1 MSKNILEASL
11 EGAEHIVLLGH
22 IHPDGD
28 CIGTTLGLL
37 NYLRENYPQ
46 IEAELFLDHPAAKFS
61 YMNDFEKIHTEIVP
75 EKQFDLCITLDASD
89 KERLG
94 GYAVYFDSAAK
105 TLCIDHHRTNT
116 GFAEQNY
123 IIPDASSCSE
133 VLYTLLDE
141 AKISREAAQ
150 CLYTGIVHD
159 TGVFKYNST
168 TRKTMEIAGT
178 LMEKG
183 VNAAKIID
191 DSFYRKTYA
200 QNQILGKALL
210 SSTRI
215 LDGRCIFS
223 VVSRKEME
231 FYGVDTNDLDGIIDQ
246 LRITEGVECAIFI
259 YEKAFNEYK
268 VSLRSNDYVDVSKV
282 AAYFGGGGH
291 IHAAGCTMQGHPRD
305 VINNLTG
312 HIEKQM
318 DSRREE

>member
-1 MSKNILEASL
+1 
-11 EGAEHIVLLGH
+11 
-22 IHPDGD
+22 
-28 CIGTTLGLL
+28 
-37 NYLRENYPQ
+37 
-46 IEAELFLDHPAAKFS
+46 
-61 YMNDFEKIHTEIVP
+61 
-75 EKQFDLCITLDASD
+75 
-89 KERLG
+89 
-94 GYAVYFDSAAK
+94 
-105 TLCIDHHRTNT
+105 
-116 GFAEQNY
+116 
-123 IIPDASSCSE
+123 
-133 VLYTLLDE
+133 
-141 AKISREAAQ
+141 
-150 CLYTGIVHD
+150 
-159 TGVFKYNST
+159 
-168 TRKTMEIAGT
+168 MEIAGA

-210 SSTRI
+210 GSTRI

-223 VVSRKEME
+223 VVSQKEME

-282 AAYFGGGGH
+282 AAYFGG
-291 IHAAGCTMQGHPRD
+291 CTMQGHPRD

-318 DSRREE
+318 DARREE

>member
-141 AKISREAAQ
+141 AKISREAAE

-159 TGVFKYNST
+159 TGVFKY
-168 TRKTMEIAGT
+168 
-178 LMEKG
+178 
-183 VNAAKIID
+183 
-191 DSFYRKTYA
+191 
-200 QNQILGKALL
+200 
-210 SSTRI
+210 
-215 LDGRCIFS
+215 
-223 VVSRKEME
+223 
-231 FYGVDTNDLDGIIDQ
+231 
-246 LRITEGVECAIFI
+246 
-259 YEKAFNEYK
+259 K
-268 VSLRSNDYVDVSKV
+268 VSVRSNDYVDVSKV

-318 DSRREE
+318 DARREE

>member
-141 AKISREAAQ
+141 AKISREAAE

-168 TRKTMEIAGT
+168 TRKTMERQS
-178 LMEKG
+178 LY
-183 VNAAKIID
+183 AAH
-191 DSFYRKTYA
+191 
-200 QNQILGKALL
+200 L
-210 SSTRI
+210 S
-215 LDGRCIFS
+215 
-223 VVSRKEME
+223 
-231 FYGVDTNDLDGIIDQ
+231 
-246 LRITEGVECAIFI
+246 
-259 YEKAFNEYK
+259 
-268 VSLRSNDYVDVSKV
+268 
-282 AAYFGGGGH
+282 
-291 IHAAGCTMQGHPRD
+291 
-305 VINNLTG
+305 
-312 HIEKQM
+312 
-318 DSRREE
+318 

>member
-94 GYAVYFDSAAK
+94 AYAVYFDSAAK

-133 VLYTLLDE
+133 VYTRFLMRQRSAGRRQSVSIPELCMTQVYLSTIQRPG
-141 AKISREAAQ
+141 KRWKSRA
-150 CLYTGIVHD
+150 
-159 TGVFKYNST
+159 
-168 TRKTMEIAGT
+168 R
-178 LMEKG
+178 
-183 VNAAKIID
+183 
-191 DSFYRKTYA
+191 
-200 QNQILGKALL
+200 
-210 SSTRI
+210 
-215 LDGRCIFS
+215 
-223 VVSRKEME
+223 
-231 FYGVDTNDLDGIIDQ
+231 
-246 LRITEGVECAIFI
+246 
-259 YEKAFNEYK
+259 
-268 VSLRSNDYVDVSKV
+268 
-282 AAYFGGGGH
+282 
-291 IHAAGCTMQGHPRD
+291 
-305 VINNLTG
+305 
-312 HIEKQM
+312 
-318 DSRREE
+318 

>member
-1 MSKNILEASL
+1 
-11 EGAEHIVLLGH
+11 
-22 IHPDGD
+22 
-28 CIGTTLGLL
+28 
-37 NYLRENYPQ
+37 
-46 IEAELFLDHPAAKFS
+46 
-61 YMNDFEKIHTEIVP
+61 MNDFEKIHTEIVP

-94 GYAVYFDSAAK
+94 SYAVYFDNAAK

-141 AKISREAAQ
+141 AKISREAAE

-168 TRKTMEIAGT
+168 TRKTMEIAGA

-210 SSTRI
+210 GSTRI

-223 VVSRKEME
+223 VVSQKEME

-318 DSRREE
+318 DARREE

>member
-11 EGAEHIVLLGH
+11 KGAEHIVLLGH

-94 GYAVYFDSAAK
+94 GYAVYFDSAVK

-141 AKISREAAQ
+141 AKISREAAE

-168 TRKTMEIAGT
+168 TRKTMEIAGA

-210 SSTRI
+210 GSTRI

-223 VVSRKEME
+223 VVSQKEME

-318 DSRREE
+318 DARREE

>member
-11 EGAEHIVLLGH
+11 ENVKHVVLLGH

-37 NYLRENYPQ
+37 NYLRENYSQ
-46 IEAELFLDHPAAKFS
+46 IEAELFLDHPADKFS
-61 YMNDFEKIHTEIVP
+61 YMNCFDKIQTEFV
-75 EKQFDLCITLDASD
+75 EGRSYDLCITMDASD

-94 GYAVYFDSAAK
+94 EYGAYFDTAGK
-105 TLCIDHHRTNT
+105 TLCIDHHRTNL
-116 GFAEQNY
+116 GFADKNH
-123 IIPDASSCSE
+123 IVATASSCSE
-133 VLYTLLDE
+133 VLYELLDD
-141 AKISREAAQ
+141 AKISRETAE

-168 TRKTMEIAGT
+168 TRRTMEVAGA

-183 VNAAKIID
+183 VNTAGIID

-200 QNQILGKALL
+200 QNQILGRAMLN
-210 SSTRI
+210 STLI

-223 VVSRKEME
+223 VISQKEMD

-246 LRITEGVECAIFI
+246 LRVTEGVECAIFI
-259 YEKAFNEYK
+259 YEKAPDEYK
-268 VSLRSNDYVDVSKV
+268 VSLRSNDYVDVSKL
-282 AAYFGGGGH
+282 AGYFGGGGH
-291 IHAAGCTMQGHPRD
+291 IHAAGCTMQGRPRD

-312 HIEKQM
+312 YIEKQM
-318 DSRREE
+318 QDR

>member
-141 AKISREAAQ
+141 AKISRAAAE

-191 DSFYRKTYA
+191 DSFFAKTYGQA
-200 QNQILGKALL
+200 KLHGRAVLE
-210 SSTRI
+210 SVRI
-215 LDGRCIFS
+215 LDNRCVYT
-223 VVSRKEME
+223 VVTTDELRE
-231 FYGVDTNDLDGIIDQ
+231 YGCTVKATDGIVDQ
-246 LRITEGVECAIFI
+246 LRIIEGIEI
-259 YEKAFNEYK
+259 AFLLYQTGNPDEYK
-268 VSLRSNDYVDVSKV
+268 VSLRTNSAVDVSRI
-282 AAYFGGGGH
+282 ALSFGGGGH
-291 IHAAGCTMQGHPRD
+291 VKAAGCTM
-305 VINNLTG
+305 TG
-312 HIEKQM
+312 EPQEIVEKI
-318 DSRREE
+318 SGKIREQWEELK

>member
-141 AKISREAAQ
+141 AKISREAWVTPVA
-150 CLYTGIVHD
+150 LAMA
-159 TGVFKYNST
+159 FSF
-168 TRKTMEIAGT
+168 AW
-178 LMEKG
+178 
-183 VNAAKIID
+183 
-191 DSFYRKTYA
+191 DS
-200 QNQILGKALL
+200 
-210 SSTRI
+210 
-215 LDGRCIFS
+215 
-223 VVSRKEME
+223 
-231 FYGVDTNDLDGIIDQ
+231 
-246 LRITEGVECAIFI
+246 
-259 YEKAFNEYK
+259 
-268 VSLRSNDYVDVSKV
+268 
-282 AAYFGGGGH
+282 
-291 IHAAGCTMQGHPRD
+291 
-305 VINNLTG
+305 
-312 HIEKQM
+312 
-318 DSRREE
+318 

>member
-141 AKISREAAQ
+141 AKISREAAE

-168 TRKTMEIAGT
+168 TRKTMEIAGA

-183 VNAAKIID
+183 VNAGED
-191 DSFYRKTYA
+191 HRR
-200 QNQILGKALL
+200 QLL
-210 SSTRI
+210 PQDLRTEP
-215 LDGRCIFS
+215 D
-223 VVSRKEME
+223 SRKSAAWQYTDSGWKMYFQCGFPERN
-231 FYGVDTNDLDGIIDQ
+231 GV
-246 LRITEGVECAIFI
+246 LRCR
-259 YEKAFNEYK
+259 YE
-268 VSLRSNDYVDVSKV
+268 RSGWHYRSAPDY
-282 AAYFGGGGH
+282 
-291 IHAAGCTMQGHPRD
+291 
-305 VINNLTG
+305 
-312 HIEKQM
+312 
-318 DSRREE
+318 RRSGMCHFHL